1 MANTINYAEKYE
13 RELID
18 TYIDGSYAAPFVTTN
33 VQWLDAK
40 SFHFTVLTTGG
51 YKNHSLLGG
60 WNRQNIVET
69 DKVYTV
75 TQDRD
80 VEFFLDK
87 REVDESNQTA
97 TIQNVSVQFERTQAV
112 PEKDAYFFSKVAKV
126 AADNGLKSS
135 TALADYTTKNALT
148 KVKDIIAKVRR
159 YRNKGLV
166 LYVRPEIM
174 DLLAL
179 SEQIAHS
186 METTTIAA
194 NDGKAIQT
202 RIVVIDGTP
211 LIEVVDDDRFASEFE
226 FTDGYAQKAG
236 SYKINILAATPLTT
250 KMVPKIASIYF
261 FAPGQHTEG
270 DGYLYQNRAHYD
282 TFVFPNGKDGNIDS
296 VYVDRDTEAYSPVSL

>member
-236 SYKINILAATPLTT
+236 
-250 KMVPKIASIYF
+250 
-261 FAPGQHTEG
+261 
-270 DGYLYQNRAHYD
+270 
-282 TFVFPNGKDGNIDS
+282 
-296 VYVDRDTEAYSPVSL
+296 